1 MWIANVSNGAVITE
15 DEIPIVDG
23 GPTPWMQLLAR
34 CKAEGFT
41 ITGLRLGVGP
51 ALTNAL
57 PRKHCD
63 GYWQGYESI
72 TFMTSGIERLRQ
84 GIGSVIGDSVYITWM
99 ELGNN
104 GLTYVWQ
111 EIRTLKECEIG
122 NTLAL

>member
-15 DEIPIVDG
+15 DEIPVVPNE
-23 GPTPWMQLLAR
+23 PTPWMQLLAR
-34 CKAEGFT
+34 CQKEGLK

-51 ALTNAL
+51 ALANAL
-57 PRKHCD
+57 PNKQCD
-63 GYWQGYESI
+63 GYWQGYETI
-72 TFMTSGIERLRQ
+72 KFMISGAERLKQ
-84 GIGSVIGDSVYITWM
+84 GIGSIVGDKVYITWM

-111 EIRTLKECEIG
+111 EIRSLEECNKG